1 MNEMK
6 TVGRCDSQTSGARA
20 HKKGFSEEL
29 NKFFHLIVEFR
40 RDKVFIPRGV
50 FKFMTFEE
58 AEKWRHRMLRGQ
70 SPGHQR

>member
-1 MNEMK
+1 MK
-6 TVGRCDSQTSGARA
+6 TVGKIRV

-29 NKFFHLIVEFR
+29 NRFFNLIVEFR

-50 FKFMTFEE
+50 YKFRTFEE

-70 SPGHQR
+70 SPGHPQ

>member
-6 TVGRCDSQTSGARA
+6 TVGGVRA

-50 FKFMTFEE
+50 FKFKTFEE

-70 SPGHQR
+70 SPGHPQ